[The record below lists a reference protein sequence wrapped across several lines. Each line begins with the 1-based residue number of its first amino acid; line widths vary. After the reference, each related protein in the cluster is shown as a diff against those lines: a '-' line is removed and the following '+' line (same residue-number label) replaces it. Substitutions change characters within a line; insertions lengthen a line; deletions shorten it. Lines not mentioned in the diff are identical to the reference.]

1 MGCFGRIGCLVLGML
16 VGGLALAACLAT
28 RHAGPSYEDGVYTY
42 NAGGRHK
49 AVRLSSEAARRFDA
63 KVAGDIPESRLPE
76 AVLRGVPITEEELN
90 SRVAEELARQPIEGG
105 DARVERVFIRL
116 RPSGARAYVYTDV
129 RGVGVV
135 LSSDLVFRL
144 EGGKLEVE
152 LRDPEA
158 GRLPLGFVL
167 SPALAAIE
175 SRTGLERTI
184 AVVMPPQV
192 RAFSYEEGQLR
203 VLINPLAR

>member
-1 MGCFGRIGCLVLGML
+1 ML

-90 SRVAEELARQPIEGG
+90 SRVAE
-105 DARVERVFIRL
+105 D
-116 RPSGARAYVYTDV
+116 
-129 RGVGVV
+129 
-135 LSSDLVFRL
+135 
-144 EGGKLEVE
+144 
-152 LRDPEA
+152 
-158 GRLPLGFVL
+158 
-167 SPALAAIE
+167 
-175 SRTGLERTI
+175 LERTI